1 MGIDYSEREIRSSD
15 GKGTATYTDLP
26 PGTYTFRVQAADNSE
41 SWTGKYAEIEI
52 TVTAPFWKTTYA
64 YLSYFLFATGSLI
77 ALVFVYI
84 RRKRRKLVREQ
95 REKLDEMK
103 STFLQNIN
111 QELAEPI
118 NRIISPL
125 DTILKHTD
133 EGRTKLQLKE
143 IQNNAVELKELVDQL
158 SEGVLS
164 PLSPAENELALE
176 ELLMNMR

>member
-1 MGIDYSEREIRSSD
+1 
-15 GKGTATYTDLP
+15 
-26 PGTYTFRVQAADNSE
+26 
-41 SWTGKYAEIEI
+41 
-52 TVTAPFWKTTYA
+52 
-64 YLSYFLFATGSLI
+64 LI

-84 RRKRRKLVREQ
+84 RRKRRKLIREQ

-164 PLSPAENELALE
+164 PLSESDHTRHQVCCPDMTHL
-176 ELLMNMR
+176 